1 MANREFKTITERKL
15 VCKALRTPSNA
26 RWSQRRFLLAA
37 ARPGATE
44 VPCTMLM
51 AEEAA
56 EASPRTGSPT
66 GAALGQIHAEV
77 TRQGI
82 REGES
87 QLDPFCPGGQASA
100 AVLEAH
106 QPRLPHSFLL

>member
-37 ARPGATE
+37 VRPGATE
-44 VPCTMLM
+44 VPCTVLM

-56 EASPRTGSPT
+56 EVSPRTGSPT
-66 GAALGQIHAEV
+66 GAALGQIQVEV
-77 TRQGI
+77 TRQGNQ
-82 REGES
+82 RRGVT
-87 QLDPFCPGGQASA
+87 A
-100 AVLEAH
+100 
-106 QPRLPHSFLL
+106 